1 MGTNGTTMRT
11 LCTMCGRVWSAR
23 TRTVM
28 YETRGHTMSSNIDEG
43 QITILVV
50 EDDEGLSRLAR
61 KKLSQEGYRTLG
73 VRTGREALDTLKDL
87 PYPILLLD
95 YMLPDMNGEEV
106 ITALRKTGSSVPFI
120 MMSGRGS
127 EKIAVDMMKLGAHD
141 YIVKD
146 TGFLDLLPEVV
157 RKTLDRLSTEQRL
170 HRTTQNLL
178 DSENKYQILIEN
190 ARDAIYILQ
199 DGKFVFVNRA
209 LCDMFGYTKDE
220 LEGSVDYMQLTHPE
234 SHDLIR
240 ERIERLDRNE
250 DVEPHYEFVGQTTYG
265 DRLYLDANIN
275 TIIYRGRPAR
285 QGMLRDISERK
296 AEEERKRELEKAKSD
311 FILLVSHELGT
322 PLFTIELN
330 SEELKLHGDRMNPE
344 ERDAT
349 FRHIDKGIKRLR
361 KLKAFMS
368 NMILLEHGMFMPN
381 MGPVSLTHI
390 ARECVEDQSL
400 SAAKKSIELTCGV
413 GKLGMVIADEERIF
427 QVLSTLIENAIL
439 YTAAGGR
446 VQVLGR
452 ENGEGVILTVKDTG
466 IGIHPSKHEKIFERF
481 YQIQDILQHKDG
493 CGLGLSIAK
502 GVVESHGGRI
512 WVDSAPGQGSSFH
525 ILIPRGVQGGR
536 GIQGGRG
543 TPLVARELTNRPTS
557 DG

>member
-1 MGTNGTTMRT
+1 
-11 LCTMCGRVWSAR
+11 
-23 TRTVM
+23 
-28 YETRGHTMSSNIDEG
+28 MSSNIDEG

-390 ARECVEDQSL
+390 ARECVEEQSL

-413 GKLGMVIADEERIF
+413 GELGMVIADEERIF

-536 GIQGGRG
+536 EI
-543 TPLVARELTNRPTS
+543 
-557 DG
+557 